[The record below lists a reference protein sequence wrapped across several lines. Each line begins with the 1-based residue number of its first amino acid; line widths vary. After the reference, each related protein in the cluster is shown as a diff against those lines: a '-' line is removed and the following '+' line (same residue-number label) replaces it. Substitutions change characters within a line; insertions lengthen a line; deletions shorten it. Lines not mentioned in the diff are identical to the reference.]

1 MRRVALIGAGFIA
14 RVHAEALQSLRGVQ
28 VSAVVDPKRDAAA
41 SLARTCE
48 AAQVFTSIDDALAAD
63 AFDCATSW
71 CRRPRIATWP
81 CRCCKP
87 ASRC

>member
-41 SLARTCE
+41 RPG
-48 AAQVFTSIDDALAAD
+48 AD
-63 AFDCATSW
+63 LRGSAGIRLD
-71 CRRPRIATWP
+71 R
-81 CRCCKP
+81 
-87 ASRC
+87 

>member
-14 RVHAEALQSLRGVQ
+14 HVHAEALQSLRGVQ
-28 VSAVVDPKRDAAA
+28 ISAVVDPKRDAAA
-41 SLARTCE
+41 GLARTCGT
-48 AAQVFTSIDDALAAD
+48 APTF
-63 AFDCATSW
+63 W
-71 CRRPRIATWP
+71 CRHPRIATWP